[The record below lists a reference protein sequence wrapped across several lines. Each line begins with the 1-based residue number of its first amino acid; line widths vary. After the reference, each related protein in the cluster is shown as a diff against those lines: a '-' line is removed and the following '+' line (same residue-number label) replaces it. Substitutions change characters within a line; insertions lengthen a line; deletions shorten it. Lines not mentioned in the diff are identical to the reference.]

1 MKLPLRFV
9 WGVLPID
16 NGNYLNPASL
26 GTLVYDPTFDV
37 AAPESQ
43 EWLFHFCQQIRN
55 QPFYQSTF
63 GPLLPHCFLE
73 TFIKW
78 MKQKCKV
85 SVPENHKRTNF
96 FFFLQYIIKIQ
107 DIIKVM

>member
-16 NGNYLNPASL
+16 NGNYLDPASL

-43 EWLFHFCQQIRN
+43 VWLFHFSFFSN
-55 QPFYQSTF
+55 STKF
-63 GPLLPHCFLE
+63 TIDKGRISPE
-73 TFIKW
+73 TFSFIKL
-78 MKQKCKV
+78 
-85 SVPENHKRTNF
+85 
-96 FFFLQYIIKIQ
+96 FLI
-107 DIIKVM
+107 V